1 MARQHATITVG
12 KGDTE
17 FNIANTPEMLASFE
31 KRGYAKRAGKPAPA
45 PIEAKAAKGRKPKS
59 VEPENIDENVGSDE

>member
-1 MARQHATITVG
+1 MARQHATVTVG
-12 KGDTE
+12 KGEVE
-17 FNIANTPEMLASFE
+17 FNIANTPEMIASYE

-45 PIEAKAAKGRKPKS
+45 PIEAKAAKGRKQKS